1 MSEAGERKTEVEVT
15 CPCCGA
21 QLRIDAVRGA
31 LLEARKPESASR
43 MAAELSDASKLLA
56 EESSR
61 VEEKYRQIVA
71 ADKGRGEA
79 MDKLFRNFMDKAK
92 DEPAGKP
99 VRDIDLD

>member
-1 MSEAGERKTEVEVT
+1 MTEGGERRAEVEVT

-31 LLEARKPESASR
+31 LIDARKPESASR
-43 MAAELSDASKLLA
+43 MAVDLSDASKLLA

-79 MDKLFRNFMDKAK
+79 MDKLFRNFMEKAK
-92 DEPAGKP
+92 DEPAEKP
-99 VRDIDLD
+99 VRDIDLE